1 MIPVTN
7 NKNKVYNFLCCFV
20 IFLSKAQ
27 LVQCFTTTSTIITPK
42 TSSFLMKENAAYT
55 KHQKLY
61 VSNPFASVTG
71 ATTTASNIV
80 QSELMTYFLQTL
92 ISTGVPA
99 VISIIVIAFAAK
111 SFSGGGGDKD
121 GAGRMSSEFD
131 GYGLASEIYSDI
143 YGEAPEENKSSPFS
157 NIFAGNNKRR
167 PLKNIGQPSQTYLT
181 ITKYNDILNSYQ
193 YSLTSALESKASAA
207 KTYRSQTLGTALQKV
222 LPSSVTMND
231 VRRNR
236 LLELEKDFLKEG
248 SMLLK
253 ELQEL
258 QRDLVVLVMKQKM
271 KDLRVN
277 LGELDPPKS
286 SDLKDDV
293 IDVNVT
299 SSENKLKSMIVE
311 KMPMFDADKREENK
325 ILKKIKELQDDIINY
340 ELDFLSDV
348 VDVLGSE
355 HVNGLRA
362 VMLGNIAGS
371 GEDVGGIGNL
381 VRFVQSKRPLA
392 SLLQDTTSNDDGVSV
407 GKKRLFVTDFP
418 GDVTASQVD
427 DLREEVTAILR
438 SATPNKDEVLLVLQS
453 GGGTVTGYGLAAAQ
467 LKRIKDA
474 NLKLTICVEQVAASG
489 GYMMCCVAD
498 RIVASPFAVLGSI
511 GVISEQPNVY
521 ERLKKEGIEFQT
533 VTAGKYKRTLTPTK
547 KPNKEDFEKYQAELQ
562 DVLALFKD
570 FVKTNRPILD
580 IDTVAT
586 GETWFGEN
594 ALKKGL
600 CDEIKTQDDV
610 LLEFIDDGYDVY
622 FIQYTPPAEE
632 PQSLL
637 NMLPVG
643 SDGASAGYKRNYRRG
658 VGDNRKKTWLRRAV
672 SWMVR
677 EVREELVEDF
687 SQRQQIQNKYM
698 AKDDSRDRIRF

>member
-1 MIPVTN
+1 MLNETNSKNATCRALACLLLLVNVTH
-7 NKNKVYNFLCCFV
+7 VV
-20 IFLSKAQ
+20 H
-27 LVQCFTTTSTIITPK
+27 CFTTISTITPK
-42 TSSFLMKENAAYT
+42 ASFVTKETSYSKN
-55 KHQKLY
+55 QQLY
-61 VSNPFASVTG
+61 LSNPLTSAV
-71 ATTTASNIV
+71 ATSAATASASSITSNIA
-80 QSELMTYFLQTL
+80 QNELMTYFLQTL
-92 ISTGVPA
+92 ISTAVPA
-99 VISIIVIAFAAK
+99 AVSILVIAFAAK
-111 SFSGGGGDKD
+111 SFSGGNNGDKD
-121 GAGRMSSEFD
+121 SPGRMSSGFD
-131 GYGLASEIYSDI
+131 GYGIASDIYSDI
-143 YGEAPEENKSSPFS
+143 FGEAPEEEKSSPLSNLFS
-157 NIFAGNNKRR
+157 SSNKRR
-167 PLKNIGQPSQTYLT
+167 PLKNVGQPSETYLT

-193 YSLTSALESKASAA
+193 YSLTSALESKASAS

-222 LPSSVTMND
+222 LPSSITINS
-231 VRRNR
+231 VRRNK
-236 LLELEKDFLKEG
+236 LLELEKDVLKEG
-248 SMLLK
+248 SMLLQ

-258 QRDLVVLVMKQKM
+258 QRDLVVIVMKQKM

-286 SDLKDDV
+286 KYKDNDV
-293 IDVNVT
+293 IDVNAT
-299 SSENKLKSMIVE
+299 SSGENKFKSMITD
-311 KMPMFDADKREENK
+311 KMPIFDADKREENK
-325 ILKKIKELQDDIINY
+325 ILKKITELQEHIIKY

-362 VMLGNIAGS
+362 VMLGQIAGS

-392 SLLQDTTSNDDGVSV
+392 SLLQDNHIDGVGV
-407 GKKRLFVTDFP
+407 EKKRLFVTDFP

-427 DLREEVTAILR
+427 GLREEVTAILR
-438 SATPNKDEVLLVLQS
+438 SATPQDEVMIVLES

-511 GVISEQPNVY
+511 GVVAEQPNVY

-547 KPNKEDFEKYQAELQ
+547 KPNKEDFQKYQEELQ
-562 DVLALFKD
+562 DVLVLFKE
-570 FVKTNRPILD
+570 FVKTNRPTLD

-610 LLEFIDDGYDVY
+610 LLEFVDDGYDVY
-622 FIQYTPPAEE
+622 FIQYTPPVGEK
-632 PQSLL
+632 QSLL

-643 SDGASAGYKRNYRRG
+643 SVSANNKRYSRG
-658 VGDNRKKTWLRRAV
+658 VDKKKSWLRRAA
-672 SWMVR
+672 SWVVQ
-677 EVREELVEDF
+677 EVREEFIEDTD
-687 SQRQQIQNKYM
+687 QREQIQNKYM
-698 AKDDSRDRIRF
+698 AKDDSQDLFRF

>member
-1 MIPVTN
+1 MMTN
-7 NKNKVYNFLCCFV
+7 RSNQRTTPTNYRNTMCTAIKFLVLCLN
-20 IFLSKAQ
+20 IAQ
-27 LVQCFTTTSTIITPK
+27 LAQGFTTNPSARITPK
-42 TSSFLMKENAAYT
+42 TFPTERKSTRNSHTT
-55 KHQKLY
+55 KLHL
-61 VSNPFASVTG
+61 SNPFTSSATSTVT
-71 ATTTASNIV
+71 SNV
-80 QSELMTYFLQTL
+80 MQSELMTYFLQTL

-121 GAGRMSSEFD
+121 GAGRMSSGFD

-143 YGEAPEENKSSPFS
+143 FGEPPEEEKSSPFS
-157 NIFAGNNKRR
+157 SFLSSRSNRR
-167 PLKNIGQPSQTYLT
+167 PLKNIGQPSETYLT

-193 YSLTSALESKASAA
+193 YSLTSALESKASAS
-207 KTYRSQTLGTALQKV
+207 KTYRSQTLGSALQKV
-222 LPSSVTMND
+222 LPSSITIND

-236 LLELEKDFLKEG
+236 LLELEKDFLKVG
-248 SMLLK
+248 SDLLK

-258 QRDLVVLVMKQKM
+258 QRDLVVVVMKQKM
-271 KDLRVN
+271 KDLKVN

-286 SDLKDDV
+286 EYKDA
-293 IDVNVT
+293 IDVNATSADNKVT
-299 SSENKLKSMIVE
+299 NFLSD

-325 ILKKIKELQDDIINY
+325 ILKEIKSLQEEIIKY

-392 SLLQDTTSNDDGVSV
+392 SLLQESTEQVE
-407 GKKRLFVTDFP
+407 KKRLFVTDFP
-418 GDVTASQVD
+418 GDVTASQVE

-547 KPNKEDFEKYQAELQ
+547 KPNKEDFEKNKAELE
-562 DVLALFKD
+562 DVLVLFKD
-570 FVKTNRPILD
+570 FVKTNRPTLD
-580 IDTVAT
+580 IDNVAT

-610 LLEFIDDGYDVY
+610 LLEFVDNAYDVY
-622 FIQYTPPAEE
+622 FVQYTPPVEE
-632 PQSLL
+632 NQSLL
-637 NMLPVG
+637 KMLPVG
-643 SDGASAGYKRNYRRG
+643 SASKRRLLKNGAVS
-658 VGDNRKKTWLRRAV
+658 DRKKSWLRRAV
-672 SWMVR
+672 SWIAR
-677 EVREELVEDF
+677 EVREELAEDLN
-687 SQRQQIQNKYM
+687 QREQMQNKYM
-698 AKDDSRDRIRF
+698 AKDDSVDRIRF

>member
-1 MIPVTN
+1 M
-7 NKNKVYNFLCCFV
+7 
-20 IFLSKAQ
+20 
-27 LVQCFTTTSTIITPK
+27 
-42 TSSFLMKENAAYT
+42 
-55 KHQKLY
+55 
-61 VSNPFASVTG
+61 G
-71 ATTTASNIV
+71 A

-99 VISIIVIAFAAK
+99 VISIVVIAFAAK
-111 SFSGGGGDKD
+111 SFSSGGSDKD
-121 GAGRMSSEFD
+121 AGRMSSGFD

-143 YGEAPEENKSSPFS
+143 FGESPEEERSSPFS
-157 NIFAGNNKRR
+157 NFLSSRSNRR
-167 PLKNIGQPSQTYLT
+167 PLKNIGQPSETYLT

-193 YSLTSALESKASAA
+193 YSLTSALESKASAS
-207 KTYRSQTLGTALQKV
+207 KTYRSQTLGSALQKV
-222 LPSSVTMND
+222 LPSSITID
-231 VRRNR
+231 GVRRNR
-236 LLELEKDFLKEG
+236 LLELENDFLKGG
-248 SMLLK
+248 SSLLK

-258 QRDLVVLVMKQKM
+258 QRDLVVVVMKQKM
-271 KDLRVN
+271 KDLKVN

-286 SDLKDDV
+286 EYEDA
-293 IDVNVT
+293 IDVNATT
-299 SSENKLKSMIVE
+299 SDNKVSSFLSD
-311 KMPMFDADKREENK
+311 KMPIFDADKRAESK
-325 ILKKIKELQDDIINY
+325 IIKEIKSLQEEVIKY

-381 VRFVQSKRPLA
+381 VRFVQSKRPLS
-392 SLLQDTTSNDDGVSV
+392 SLLQESTEQVE
-407 GKKRLFVTDFP
+407 KKRLFVTDFP

-438 SATPNKDEVLLVLQS
+438 SATPNEDEVLLVLQS

-570 FVKTNRPILD
+570 FVKDNRPTLD

-610 LLEFIDDGYDVY
+610 LLEFVDGGYDVY
-622 FIQYTPPAEE
+622 FVQYTPPMEE
-632 PQSLL
+632 SQSLL
-637 NMLPVG
+637 KMLPVG
-643 SDGASAGYKRNYRRG
+643 SVSKRSLLKNGA
-658 VGDNRKKTWLRRAV
+658 VGDKKKSWLRRAV
-672 SWMVR
+672 SWVAR

-687 SQRQQIQNKYM
+687 NQREQIQNKYM
-698 AKDDSRDRIRF
+698 AKDENVDRIRF